1 MFWNPVQSDNIIKN
15 MFWTPLQSLT
25 RSSALEHVQ
34 HRFSHWQHRLL
45 EQAAKWPQA
54 LDSDLQLP
62 TYRVVEEWKVLVG
75 LKPLKL
81 VVVVVV
87 LKVVEVAGLYAMV
100 GVGSLEVGVGSLEV
114 MEPVGMVRLSAM
126 VRVGSLDVVEP
137 VGMVRLNAMV
147 QVVLKEVVGKQV
159 VVKAVVR

>member
-1 MFWNPVQSDNIIKN
+1 
-15 MFWTPLQSLT
+15 
-25 RSSALEHVQ
+25 
-34 HRFSHWQHRLL
+34 
-45 EQAAKWPQA
+45 
-54 LDSDLQLP
+54 
-62 TYRVVEEWKVLVG
+62 
-75 LKPLKL
+75 
-81 VVVVVV
+81 
-87 LKVVEVAGLYAMV
+87 
-100 GVGSLEVGVGSLEV
+100 V

>member
-1 MFWNPVQSDNIIKN
+1 
-15 MFWTPLQSLT
+15 
-25 RSSALEHVQ
+25 
-34 HRFSHWQHRLL
+34 L

-100 GVGSLEVGVGSLEV
+100 GVGSLEVGVGCLEV

>member
-1 MFWNPVQSDNIIKN
+1 M
-15 MFWTPLQSLT
+15 
-25 RSSALEHVQ
+25 
-34 HRFSHWQHRLL
+34 
-45 EQAAKWPQA
+45 
-54 LDSDLQLP
+54 
-62 TYRVVEEWKVLVG
+62 
-75 LKPLKL
+75 
-81 VVVVVV
+81 VV
-87 LKVVEVAGLYAMV
+87 LKVVGVAGLYAMV